1 MIRSH
6 AERSKNYHLFN
17 PLVTCHRPIRIT
29 PVQCCYKKGP
39 FRGDHI
45 SFWKCTCLSTLN
57 THPRLTSNLLIRKVF
72 SEVYKFV
79 ELSSGEA
86 GHCGRT
92 DRQTYSLLTKT
103 CYTAV
108 HTVRISTSRLHGPKY
123 TFLIC
128 RRRISNQVCGMQN
141 DVLWLIS
148 IFL

>member
-45 SFWKCTCLSTLN
+45 SFWKCTCPSTLN

-72 SEVYKFV
+72 SEKYNFV
-79 ELSSGEA
+79 EHSSGEA

-92 DRQTYSLLTKT
+92 DLSLLTKT

-108 HTVRISTSRLHGPKY
+108 HTVRISTSRLSLYVVGGFPTKFVVCRM
-123 TFLIC
+123 TF
-128 RRRISNQVCGMQN
+128 CG
-141 DVLWLIS
+141 
-148 IFL
+148 